1 MGLSEDNVALLGELA
16 SALHQATLPADVVEE
31 RLAAVARRFGMAGEF
46 FTLQS
51 FVAME
56 LHAEGATSV
65 SLGRMSFDTHWNLTR
80 MTALI
85 SLSDELADGRLAA
98 AGGRR
103 ELRAI
108 AARPNRYPSALVV
121 AAYGVYGLAVA
132 GRVGGGALELLVGAA
147 VGLVA
152 GTIHYGTLRSN
163 TLDLQK
169 SFLAALAGTV
179 CAFLLALVLPPF
191 DQSRALFGGIT
202 LLVPAMV
209 VTVGVHELASEAVE
223 SGVAR
228 LAYGLLRF
236 AMMAAG
242 IDAAMKMVTWLGAW
256 PASVTA
262 TPLSHLTTLALVG
275 AGGVALIFCLQGPPR
290 DAVAIVAAA
299 LLGYGAQELTKRLFG
314 EEGAPMLS
322 AFVLGAVAY
331 LHARLSGR
339 STPVM
344 IVPGLLQL
352 APGFLGTRVIL
363 HLLKPGEST
372 VGAADG
378 FLQVFVIALQLGIGL
393 LIADLLFRRRRPTAV
408 ATLTAPP

>member
-1 MGLSEDNVALLGELA
+1 MGLPEDNVALLGELA
-16 SALHQATLPADVVEE
+16 SALHQATLPADLVEE
-31 RLAAVARRFGMAGEF
+31 RLAAVARRLGMEGEF

-56 LHAEGATSV
+56 LHADGGTTVSV
-65 SLGRMSFDTHWNLTR
+65 GRMSFDTHWNLTR

-85 SLSDELADGRLAA
+85 ALSDELSDGRRG
-98 AGGRR
+98 AGEGRR
-103 ELRAI
+103 EIRAI
-108 AARPNRYPSALVV
+108 AARPNRYPSLLVV
-121 AAYGVYGLAVA
+121 VAYAVYGLAVA
-132 GRVGGGALELLVGAA
+132 ARVGGGALELLGGAV

-152 GTIHYGTLRSN
+152 GAIHYGTLRSN

-169 SFLAALAGTV
+169 SFLAALAGTIS
-179 CAFLLALVLPPF
+179 AFLLALVLPAF
-191 DQSRALFGGIT
+191 DQSRALFSGIT

-209 VTVGVHELASEAVE
+209 VTVGVHEIASEALE
-223 SGVAR
+223 AGVAR

-242 IDAAMKMVTWLGAW
+242 VDAAIKMVSWFGSW

-262 TPLSHLTTLALVG
+262 TPLPQATTLALVG
-275 AGGVALIFCLQGPPR
+275 AGGVALIFCLQGPPK
-290 DAVAIVAAA
+290 DAAAIVVAA
-299 LLGYGAQELTKRLFG
+299 LLGYGTQELSKLLFG
-314 EEGAPMLS
+314 ADGAPMLS
-322 AFVLGAVAY
+322 AFVLGAAAY
-331 LHARLSGR
+331 LHARLTGR

-363 HLLKPGEST
+363 HLLRPQESA

-393 LIADLLFRRRRPTAV
+393 LVADLLFRRRR
-408 ATLTAPP
+408 APARGAARK

>member
-1 MGLSEDNVALLGELA
+1 MGLPEEKVALLGELA
-16 SALHQATLPADVVEE
+16 RALHQAALPADAVEE
-31 RLAAVARRFGMAGEF
+31 RLVAVARRFGIEGEF

-51 FVAME
+51 FLAME
-56 LHAEGATSV
+56 LRAGGATLVSV
-65 SLGRMSFDTHWNLTR
+65 GRMSFDTHWNLTR
-80 MTALI
+80 MTALLA
-85 SLSDELADGRLAA
+85 LSDELASGSLGAA
-98 AGGRR
+98 EGRR
-103 ELRAI
+103 ELQAI
-108 AARPNRYPSALVV
+108 AARPYRYPSALVV

-132 GRVGGGALELLVGAA
+132 ARVGGGALEVLVGAV

-152 GTIHYGTLRSN
+152 GAIHYGTLHSN

-169 SFLAALAGTV
+169 SFLAAMAGTIS
-179 CAFLLALVLPPF
+179 AFLLALVLPAF
-191 DQSRALFGGIT
+191 DQPRAIFGGIT

-209 VTVGVHELASEAVE
+209 VTIGVHEIASEAIE

-242 IDAAMKMVTWLGAW
+242 IDAAMKIVTSIATW
-256 PASVTA
+256 PASLAA
-262 TPLSHLTTLALVG
+262 TPLPPLIALALVA

-290 DAVAIVAAA
+290 DAVAIVTAA
-299 LLGYGAQELTKRLFG
+299 LLGYGTQELTKHLLG
-314 EEGAPMLS
+314 DEGAPMLS

-331 LHARLSGR
+331 LHARVTGR

-363 HLLKPGEST
+363 RLLRPHDSAG
-372 VGAADG
+372 GAADG
-378 FLQVFVIALQLGIGL
+378 FLQVFVIAVQLGLGL
-393 LIADLLFRRRRPTAV
+393 LIADLLFRQRHKEAV
-408 ATLTAPP
+408 AARRM